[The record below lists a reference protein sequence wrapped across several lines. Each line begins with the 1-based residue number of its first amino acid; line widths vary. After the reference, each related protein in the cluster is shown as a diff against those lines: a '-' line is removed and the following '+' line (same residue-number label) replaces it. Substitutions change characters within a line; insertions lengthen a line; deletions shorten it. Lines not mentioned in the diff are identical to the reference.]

1 MYLVPF
7 VPFLPNNRSIQLLPR
22 CRLTTE
28 DGEVGFVFDDLVL
41 TQPKLREGVARLQ
54 KEAVE
59 SYVQLVGVDEEAMAL
74 FAAQIGP
81 SKGRPVYMDYTRN
94 LDPEHNF
101 LKHPKTFPGL
111 DHKAMV
117 TRIINRLCYTSNGQV
132 IQKPGLKSCFILT
145 FLVLPPLSGFGC
157 PRQATSRGLP

>member
-1 MYLVPF
+1 MYLVPI
-7 VPFLPNNRSIQLLPR
+7 VPFLPKNRSIQLLPR

-28 DGEVGFVFDDLVL
+28 DGEVGFVFDDMVL

-54 KEAVE
+54 KEAFE

-94 LDPEHNF
+94 LDPDHNF

-111 DHKAMV
+111 DHKAMI

-132 IQKPGLKSCFILT
+132 WQKPILKSCFIFT

-157 PRQATSRGLP
+157 PAHDKSKGLP